1 MYPGSIFVWHDESGF
16 KQPAPQTTDN
26 SPLFFAVSSF
36 DKGPENIREEK
47 GEHFYKMYGH
57 KMRFAANGQPS
68 IQTANIINHGGR
80 VLVKRLVANDAKLA
94 NLVNVAQVVSKI
106 HAIAA
111 AEDDINGKTL
121 EEILTGTPGEEGE
134 YAEVLNIIS
143 EVGSEVGKT
152 KLTVSPELGTGHK
165 YYWRETDTQV
175 LPLAG
180 KVITSEDGYTEWD
193 GTSEL
198 EVADGAMIELIE
210 YSNTNG
216 LMLYGVIN
224 VVSKLDHPAT
234 TSTVPDNGLN
244 ALYMTSKESDTTVG
258 NTAIILSPAAGV
270 GHVLVYK
277 EITDPEAPIPYPTY
291 DVDIAV
297 VDFDSDGWKS
307 WDGFSE
313 LTIADGTKIMVC
325 EFSKVY
331 DSTDPTLHIAYH
343 PIKAASIDVVS
354 KLPEDDRTSESVEP
368 VIPTTDKYII
378 VNQENTVKWYAMT
391 IENCKTEEEVME
403 EAAKLWVDNTP
414 EIVRSTNTDIVEGV
428 GDDPDDPNYV
438 PPSTVTTVTLDITIS
453 SNYPLIVAIDNGRGF
468 SVKAVKLTADLN
480 TSKDLSSMMYN
491 MEIYEGTD
499 RTDAA
504 FCSINPS
511 MVVNN
516 TLYGLHMD
524 TCEQVIFNNVEGVYQ
539 AYIDHLVSLTGYTAE
554 ALSKCD
560 LIAMTNNKGT
570 SLVGI
575 SLDEESID
583 LGADY
588 GVMLQSGGNGEFGDA
603 PFGTEPW
610 IEAALAVIDD
620 YDALWDP
627 DTYKICAAFDAN
639 YPEPVKDKFAWFANE
654 REDFNFFRDYGIDI
668 KSYSAIAAKHAELA
682 EKEECANWFNGEYF
696 TTYDILDPETRVRE
710 RVTMM
715 YDFAAAMVDHFAK
728 GAYRPAAGIA
738 NGMILPSAIEGSV
751 NFTPYNKPQVK
762 QKALIDDMRVNYA
775 IFHEGQCVVQST
787 YTSNPEKT
795 QLSFVNNVLIVEEV
809 IRAVRIACPKH
820 RFTFVTNN
828 DFSSYAEAVN
838 NVLKGFRPLFAELK
852 FEWMTDP
859 LKAQQKI
866 FTASISVRFNNWAQ
880 TEYFDIYCLGENA

>member
-16 KQPAPQTTDN
+16 KEPTPQITDN
-26 SPLFFAVSSF
+26 SPLFFTVSSF
-36 DKGPENIREEK
+36 DKGPEDIREVRGK
-47 GEHFYKMYGH
+47 QFYNLYGT
-57 KMRFAANGQPS
+57 KMRFAANGQPA
-68 IQTANIINHGGR
+68 IQAANIIDHGGR
-80 VLVKRLVANDAKLA
+80 LLVKRLVANDAKLA

-111 AEDDINGKTL
+111 TEDDVNGKTL
-121 EEILTGTPGEEGE
+121 DEILTGAPGEEVE
-134 YAEVLNIIS
+134 YAEVLSIIS
-143 EVGSEVGKT
+143 EIGSEVGKT

-165 YYWRETDTQV
+165 YYWRETDSQV
-175 LPLAG
+175 LPVKGG
-180 KVITSEDGYTEWD
+180 KITSEDGYTEWD

-198 EVADGAMIELIE
+198 DIADGTRIELIE
-210 YSNTNG
+210 YSVTNG
-216 LMLYGVIN
+216 LMFHGIID

-244 ALYMTSKESDTTVG
+244 ALYMTSKESEHNVG
-258 NTAIILSPAAGV
+258 NTSIVLSPAAGV
-270 GHVLVYK
+270 GNILVYK
-277 EITDPEAPIPYPTY
+277 EITDPEAAIPYPAY
-291 DVDIAV
+291 DTDIAV
-297 VDFDSDGWKS
+297 VDFDNDGWTN

-325 EFSKVY
+325 EFTKVY
-331 DSTDPTLHIAYH
+331 DTGDPTLHIAYH
-343 PIKAASIDVVS
+343 PIKGASIDVVS

-368 VIPTTDKYII
+368 VIPTVDKYII

-391 IENCKTEEEVME
+391 IENCKTKDDVIE
-403 EAAKLWVDNTP
+403 EAAKLWKDNEPSIT
-414 EIVRSTNTDIVEGV
+414 RSVNTDHIEGV
-428 GDDPDDPNYV
+428 GDDPDDPDYV
-438 PPSTVTTVTLDITIS
+438 APTTVETVTLDIVMTS
-453 SNYPLIVAIDNGRGF
+453 DYPLIIAVDNGRGI
-468 SVKAVKLTADLN
+468 SNKAIKFTADLN

-491 MEIYEGTD
+491 MEVYEGTV

-504 FCSINPS
+504 VCSLNPA

-516 TLYGLHMD
+516 TLYGLHVD
-524 TCEQVIFNNVEGVYQ
+524 TCEQVIFDNIPGVYQ
-539 AYIDHLVSLTGYTAE
+539 DYIEHLMSLTGYTAE
-554 ALSKCD
+554 ALSKGD

-570 SLVGI
+570 SLFGI
-575 SLDEESID
+575 AFDEESID

-588 GVMLQSGGNGEFGDA
+588 GVEMQSGDNGEFGDA

-610 IEAALAVIDD
+610 TEAALAVIDD

-627 DTYKICAAFDAN
+627 DTYKIFAAFDAN

-668 KSYSAIAAKHAELA
+668 KSYSAIAAKHAELM

-696 TTYDILDPETRVRE
+696 TTYEILDPETRVRE

-738 NGMILPSAIEGSV
+738 NGMILPSAIEGTI
-751 NFTPYNKPQVK
+751 NFTPYNKPLVK
-762 QKALIDDMRVNYA
+762 QKALIDDMRINYA
-775 IFHEGQCVVQST
+775 IFQEGQCVVQST
-787 YTSNPEKT
+787 YTSNPELT
-795 QLSFVNNVLIVEEV
+795 QLSFVNNVLSVEEV

-852 FEWMTDP
+852 FEWTTDE
-859 LKAQQKI
+859 LKALQKI
-866 FTASISVRFNNWAQ
+866 FTASIKVRFNNWIQ
-880 TEYFDIYCLGENA
+880 TEYFDIYCLGEEL

>member
-16 KQPAPQTTDN
+16 KQPVPQTTDN

-36 DKGPENIREEK
+36 DKGPEDVREEK
-47 GEHFYKMYGH
+47 GEHFYKMYGS
-57 KMRFAANGQPS
+57 KMRFVAHGQPS
-68 IQTANIINHGGR
+68 IQTANIIDNGGR
-80 VLVKRLVANDAKLA
+80 VLVKRLVANDATLA
-94 NLVNVAQVVSKI
+94 NLVNVAQVISKI
-106 HAIAA
+106 HAISA

-121 EEILTGTPGEEGE
+121 EEILTGAPGEEVE

-175 LPLAG
+175 LPAAG

-198 EVADGAMIELIE
+198 EIADGTMIELIE

-224 VVSKLDHPAT
+224 VVSKLDHPAS

-258 NTAIILSPAAGV
+258 NTSIVLSPAAAIGNI
-270 GHVLVYK
+270 LVYK
-277 EITDPEAPIPYPTY
+277 EITDLEAPIPYPAY
-291 DVDIAV
+291 DTDIAV
-297 VDFDSDGWKS
+297 VDFDNDGWNQ

-313 LTIADGTKIMVC
+313 LAIADGTKIMMC
-325 EFSKVY
+325 EFSKIY
-331 DSTDPTLHIAYH
+331 DETDTTLHIAYH

-354 KLPEDDRTSESVEP
+354 RLPEDDRTSESVDP
-368 VIPTTDKYII
+368 VIPTTEKYIV

-391 IENCKTEEEVME
+391 IENCKTREDVME
-403 EAAKLWVDNTP
+403 EAAKLWKDNAP
-414 EIVRSTNTDIVEGV
+414 EIVRNINTEVIEGV
-428 GDDPDDPNYV
+428 GDDPDDPDYV
-438 PPSTVTTVTLDITIS
+438 APSTVTTVTLDIAIS
-453 SNYPLIVAIDNGRGF
+453 SDYPLVVGVDNGRGY
-468 SVKAVKLTADLN
+468 SNKAIKFTADLN
-480 TSKDLSSMMYN
+480 TSKDLPSMMYN
-491 MEIYEGTD
+491 MEIYEGTI
-499 RTDAA
+499 RTDSA
-504 FCSINPS
+504 FCSINPA

-516 TLYGLHMD
+516 TLYGLHLD
-524 TCEQVIFNNVEGVYQ
+524 TCEQVVFDNVPGVYQ
-539 AYIDHLVSLTGYTAE
+539 AYIEHLMSLTGYTAE

-588 GVMLQSGGNGEFGDA
+588 GVMMQSGDNGEFGDA

-668 KSYSAIAAKHAELA
+668 KSYSAIEAKHAELA

-696 TTYDILDPETRVRE
+696 TTYEILDPETRVRE

-738 NGMILPSAIEGSV
+738 NGMILPSAIEGTI
-751 NFTPYNKPQVK
+751 NFTPYNKPLVK

-775 IFHEGQCVVQST
+775 IFQEGQCVVQST
-787 YTSNPEKT
+787 YTSNPELS
-795 QLSFVNNVLIVEEV
+795 QLSYVNNVLAVEET

-852 FEWMTDP
+852 FEWMIDP

-880 TEYFDIYCLGENA
+880 TEYFDIYCLGEDR